1 MPPALHWS
9 TPVGNGYDRS
19 AGCTCDTLPRPGAE
33 VHAHPYRRERRPR
46 RSDAKRKIASPG
58 GGNFPAPPGRR
69 AILESPLR
77 NIHHRT
83 QKNRSHHWERRSG
96 SLLFVESCDRLGAV
110 LPVTVGGSPVLGG
123 NLLCPRIERRGGD
136 RYGYMDR
143 ALCLRYVSHRADL
156 SDRSDH

>member
-1 MPPALHWS
+1 MPFGIGGTA
-9 TPVGNGYDRS
+9 
-19 AGCTCDTLPRPGAE
+19 
-33 VHAHPYRRERRPR
+33 RRP
-46 RSDAKRKIASPG
+46 
-58 GGNFPAPPGRR
+58 FPTDSIEHLRMIVG

-83 QKNRSHHWERRSG
+83 QKNRSHPWERRPW